1 MKGAA
6 SDRYHGVCADRTLGE
21 VGPNSQ
27 GRMDSS
33 LGSLNF
39 LADNKQ
45 DKKDSPVADPDPS
58 WRIWKKDPNPSLF
71 L

>member
-27 GRMDSS
+27 GRMDTGQQLGQLEFSS
-33 LGSLNF
+33 
-39 LADNKQ
+39 
-45 DKKDSPVADPDPS
+45 
-58 WRIWKKDPNPSLF
+58 R
-71 L
+71 